1 MNDIA
6 ALIRDIDSRSQLS
19 AVGLATL
26 VCRSL
31 YDKGIIRL
39 NQVRP
44 IGAFIAANASMDPE
58 DLAKAIVADF
68 HLGQGAAR

>member
-6 ALIRDIDSRSQLS
+6 AVIRDIDSRSQLS
-19 AVGLATL
+19 ADGLATL

-31 YDKGIIRL
+31 YDQGVIQL
-39 NQVRP
+39 DQVRP
-44 IGAFIAANASMDPE
+44 IGAFIAANANMDPE
-58 DLAKAIVADF
+58 DLAGAIVADF